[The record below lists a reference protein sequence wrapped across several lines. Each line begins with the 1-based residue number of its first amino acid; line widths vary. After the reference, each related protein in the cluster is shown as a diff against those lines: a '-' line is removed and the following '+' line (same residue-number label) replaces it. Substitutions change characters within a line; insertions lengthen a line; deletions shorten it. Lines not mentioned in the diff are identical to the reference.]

1 MKSVF
6 SAGVFLFCL
15 MKNPLLYS
23 SARPESGRE
32 GREVFK
38 IAPLARTQSERAPSA
53 CVERDGILPV
63 QVSNP
68 PTPSPPAMHYAAGS
82 TSSRSGRRRGAP
94 ASACGHSAIALVAAF
109 EVVGH
114 ILVGPNSKI

>member
-1 MKSVF
+1 MDVQSGTV
-6 SAGVFLFCL
+6 FCL
-15 MKNPLLYS
+15 FRL
-23 SARPESGRE
+23 
-32 GREVFK
+32 
-38 IAPLARTQSERAPSA
+38 
-53 CVERDGILPV
+53 
-63 QVSNP
+63 SNP

-114 ILVGPNSKI
+114 ITRSLDNLLTLHKGVLYESPGWR